1 MKDNDIMQ
9 KPTVSVIMGI
19 YNERNKIQVQRS
31 IESVLQQTY
40 DDFEFIICDD
50 GSEQDCYKWLEEYCR
65 LDPRIRLIRQGKNM
79 GLAIA
84 LNQCLK
90 KSRGE
95 YIARMDADDL
105 SKPERFEKQIVFL
118 TEHPEYAL
126 VGCGADLIDDGG
138 TWGER
143 MPAEKPQKNDFLW
156 SSPFMHPTI
165 VIRKKVLEE
174 LGGYTTED
182 YAERTED
189 YELFMRLYAAGYRG
203 YNLQESLFQYREDR
217 NTYRKRKYKYRVNEA
232 KVRYRGYRELGIL
245 PGHIHNVIKPLI
257 VGMIPVQWMQK
268 IRRKQFGR

>member
-1 MKDNDIMQ
+1 
-9 KPTVSVIMGI
+9 
-19 YNERNKIQVQRS
+19 
-31 IESVLQQTY
+31 
-40 DDFEFIICDD
+40 
-50 GSEQDCYKWLEEYCR
+50 
-65 LDPRIRLIRQGKNM
+65 M

-217 NTYRKRKYKYRVNEA
+217 NAYRKRKYKYRVNEA

>member
-1 MKDNDIMQ
+1 
-9 KPTVSVIMGI
+9 
-19 YNERNKIQVQRS
+19 
-31 IESVLQQTY
+31 
-40 DDFEFIICDD
+40 
-50 GSEQDCYKWLEEYCR
+50 
-65 LDPRIRLIRQGKNM
+65 
-79 GLAIA
+79 
-84 LNQCLK
+84 
-90 KSRGE
+90 
-95 YIARMDADDL
+95 
-105 SKPERFEKQIVFL
+105 
-118 TEHPEYAL
+118 
-126 VGCGADLIDDGG
+126 
-138 TWGER
+138 

-217 NTYRKRKYKYRVNEA
+217 NAYRKRKYKYRVNEA